1 VCGWSAIAIAKLSGF
16 LTLTGKNLTTFAIQL
31 LFQTFLLGIRI
42 ALFNLIRIIMSIPSN
57 ERRASMRGYL
67 CLSLLLGGFSFLTF
81 RYSFLVAFGVMYFF
95 GMLVVIGTAFAV
107 RYRQL
112 KKSRPRV
119 LDDQPVYPESKKL
132 ITSKSLHAA

>member
-1 VCGWSAIAIAKLSGF
+1 
-16 LTLTGKNLTTFAIQL
+16 
-31 LFQTFLLGIRI
+31 
-42 ALFNLIRIIMSIPSN
+42 
-57 ERRASMRGYL
+57 MRGYL